1 MPQSFFDKAYLK
13 VVFDRNSP
21 GKVQPDAVILKN
33 DDSSL
38 SIECESVKVAR
49 YEGSSGSIFFYFKAH
64 FALNLVVKWY
74 KCLEFISLALFLEIQ
89 ILLIR

>member
-38 SIECESVKVAR
+38 SVECESVEVAR
-49 YEGSSGSIFFYFKAH
+49 CDGASESIFFYFMAH
-64 FALNLVVKWY
+64 YALNLVVPGSLISARKR
-74 KCLEFISLALFLEIQ
+74 FIEDFFGM
-89 ILLIR
+89 